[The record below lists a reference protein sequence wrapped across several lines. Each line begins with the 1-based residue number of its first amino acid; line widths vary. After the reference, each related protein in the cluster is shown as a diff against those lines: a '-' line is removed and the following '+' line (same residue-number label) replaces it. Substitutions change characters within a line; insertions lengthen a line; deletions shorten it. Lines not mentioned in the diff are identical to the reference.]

1 MLVAVFELELS
12 LTEGARSAGRP
23 LFGTCCPES
32 GAQHR
37 SSPFGRIHAGRAGDV
52 ARKAL
57 CPNRKRILPETP
69 RDAGSKF
76 FSILSYG
83 IGIVI
88 FIYYLMLHSILLNSK
103 LFDVS

>member
-37 SSPFGRIHAGRAGDV
+37 SSPFGRIHA
-52 ARKAL
+52 KAL

-88 FIYYLMLHSILLNSK
+88 FIYYLMLHSILLHSK